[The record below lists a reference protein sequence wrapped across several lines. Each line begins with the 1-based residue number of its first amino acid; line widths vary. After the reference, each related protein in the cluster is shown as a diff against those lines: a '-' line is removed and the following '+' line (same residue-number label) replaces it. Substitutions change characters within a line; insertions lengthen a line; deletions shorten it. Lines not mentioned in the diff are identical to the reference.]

1 MAHNIEIIGC
11 VQNIL
16 EKKRKNK
23 LNIKN
28 RQLLIYLL
36 LEIIFN
42 FFIYI
47 DFFIIYF

>member
-42 FFIYI
+42 FFMYI

>member
-1 MAHNIEIIGC
+1 MTHNIEIIGC

-42 FFIYI
+42 FFLSTLI
-47 DFFIIYF
+47 FL